1 VALRQ
6 AHTIAPMKILNLIH
20 VMCAQAFYDWAIRE
34 IDPMHPDMPRIM
46 MRRLELQEKAA
57 RVFA

>member
-1 VALRQ
+1 
-6 AHTIAPMKILNLIH
+6 MKILNLIH
-20 VMCAQAFYDWAIRE
+20 VMCAQAFYDWAWRE